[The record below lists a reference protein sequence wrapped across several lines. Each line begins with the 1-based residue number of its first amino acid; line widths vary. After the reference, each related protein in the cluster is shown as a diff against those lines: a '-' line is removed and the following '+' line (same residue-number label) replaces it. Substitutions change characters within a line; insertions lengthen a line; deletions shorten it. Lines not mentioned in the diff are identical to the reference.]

1 MQGFARNSTLT
12 LGSGLVYI
20 LFSFLVACSSP
31 EMPEPPPKKVK
42 AVRLGDVTD
51 LAERSF
57 PGRARAAQEVNLSF
71 RVSGPLVEL
80 PINVGDE
87 VAQGDLMAQI
97 DPTDFESRVAA
108 VEGELKSGIAAR
120 DLAQAE
126 FQRAADIKNT
136 NPDLISD
143 SEYDQRLGR
152 RDTTRAQVLALESA
166 LKLAQDDL
174 TYTSLLAPFDGVVA
188 AKYVENYENVLAKR
202 PILRL
207 LDAERI
213 EVVIDVPERQIGY
226 IPYLVSATVTFDALP
241 GVSLEA
247 SVKEVSNEA
256 SAVTRTYPV
265 TLIMDQP
272 DGQEI
277 RPGMAA
283 SVRVVGRLPAGAQE
297 VGLSIP
303 ATALFNKGEGDGS
316 YVFVVDEASMTL
328 QERPV
333 EVGMLSDAGVLVRS
347 GIEAGEWLV
356 IAGVHSVSDGQ
367 NVRIL
372 DANTGETIQ

>member
-1 MQGFARNSTLT
+1 MSLNTPRML
-12 LGSGLVYI
+12 LLRGSLLVV
-20 LFSFLVACSSP
+20 LVAGLLAACSAP
-31 EMPEPPPKKVK
+31 EAPEPPPRKVK

-51 LAERSF
+51 LAARSF
-57 PGRARAAQEVNLSF
+57 PGRARAAQESNLSF
-71 RVSGPLVEL
+71 RVSGPLVSL
-80 PINVGDE
+80 PVNVGDE
-87 VAQGDLMAQI
+87 VKKGDLLAQI
-97 DPTDFESRVAA
+97 DPTDFESRVSAM
-108 VEGELKSGIAAR
+108 EGELKSGIAAR

-126 FQRAADIKNT
+126 FQRAAEIKET

-188 AKYVENYENVLAKR
+188 AKYVENFENVLAKR

-207 LDAERI
+207 LDAEAI
-213 EVVIDVPERQIGY
+213 EVVIDIPERQIGY

-241 GVSLEA
+241 GVTLEA
-247 SVKEVSNEA
+247 RVKEIGNEA

-265 TLIMDQP
+265 TLIMEQP
-272 DGQEI
+272 EGQEI

-283 SVRVVGRLPAGAQE
+283 SVRAVGRLPVDAQE
-297 VGLSIP
+297 VGMNIP
-303 ATALFNKGEGDGS
+303 ATALFNKGEGGGS
-316 YVFVVDEASMTL
+316 YVFVVNEQSMTL
-328 QERPV
+328 EQRPV
-333 EVGMLSDAGVLVRS
+333 EISMLSESGVLVKS

-367 NVRIL
+367 AVRIL
-372 DANTGETIQ
+372 DANTGETLQ